1 MLWALITVRRK
12 LDDALDYG
20 RSLQPIHDLQ
30 PIQSSDVSSDDVL
43 VILDV
48 SEIDADAQ
56 PKKVTVG
63 ALGGGISAVDS
74 VARASGN
81 AALAIALP
89 SGGTTGQVAAKASA
103 SGYDVVWATAVLSD
117 IINISGASVITNC
130 VALSSGAYA
139 AIPSG
144 SLSSSTLYII
154 V

>member
-1 MLWALITVRRK
+1 MRRK
-12 LDDALDYG
+12 LNEALTYG

-48 SEIDADAQ
+48 SQVDADAQ

-63 ALGGGISAVDS
+63 DLGGGITAIDS

-117 IINISGASVITNC
+117 VTNISGASAITNC

-144 SLSSSTLYII
+144 DLSPATLYVI